1 MKFIHNSFKLNGK
14 SFESIEDLLIFSK
27 NLSEEVAA
35 FFKSWYDVNDYVIV
49 QTSGSTGKPKPIR
62 LKKKHMVNSAK
73 ATGAFFEL
81 PEKTSALLCMPVN
94 YIAGKMMLVRALT
107 LGWHIDIKRAEANPL
122 KNVEKKY
129 NFCAM
134 VPMQLAASLKELD
147 KIEKL
152 IVGGGV
158 VSNDLYKQIQNKST
172 KIYATYGMTETITH
186 IAVKKLNHFSLNKE
200 VSYYQVLPNVSI
212 AIDKRNCLVINAPKV
227 SKDTIITNDVVALKS
242 EVNFEWLGRY
252 DNVINSGG
260 VKLHPEKIEEKLA
273 LIIPS
278 RFFVTGIKDEKLGEK
293 LVLIIEKEMNED
305 EKKLL
310 EKEISVASNLHKYE
324 KPKQIFSVSKFVE
337 TETKKVQRSL
347 TLKLLTL

>member
-1 MKFIHNSFKLNGK
+1 MKFIHASFKLNGK
-14 SFESIEDLLIFSK
+14 SFESIEDLLMFSK
-27 NLSEEVAA
+27 KLSEEVVSFLKA
-35 FFKSWYDVNDYVIV
+35 WYDVNDFVIV
-49 QTSGSTGKPKPIR
+49 QTSGSTGKPKSIK
-62 LKKKHMVNSAK
+62 LKKEYMVNSAK

-81 PEKTSALLCMPVN
+81 PEKTSALLCMSVN

-129 NFCAM
+129 DFCAM
-134 VPMQLAASLKELD
+134 VPMQLAASLKELG

-200 VSYYQVLPNVSI
+200 VSYYQVLPNVNI
-212 AIDKRNCLVINAPKV
+212 ALDKRNCLVINAPKV
-227 SKDTIITNDVVALKS
+227 AKEKIVTNDVVVLKS
-242 EVNFEWLGRY
+242 ETSFEWLGRY

-278 RFFVTGIKDEKLGEK
+278 RFFVAGIKDEKLGEK
-293 LVLIIEKEMNED
+293 LVLIVEKEMTER
-305 EKKLL
+305 EKFML
-310 EKEISVASNLHKYE
+310 EKEIEEANNFHKYE

-337 TETKKVQRSL
+337 TETKKIQRNL
-347 TLKLLTL
+347 TLKLLNL